1 MFVAQKDIKTIK
13 DLDRRFSFKATLLR
27 NTISGV
33 CLAGV
38 LVLIGLV
45 GGEGISLV
53 TVCGLG
59 LLFIPIGVCID
70 QMWYRQ
76 YKKKTRK

>member
-1 MFVAQKDIKTIK
+1 MFVTRKNIKKIK
-13 DLDRRFSFKATLLR
+13 DMDRLFGFKATLLR

-45 GGEGISLV
+45 AGEGIKLV
-53 TVCGLG
+53 IVCGLG

-70 QMWYRQ
+70 QMWYQQ